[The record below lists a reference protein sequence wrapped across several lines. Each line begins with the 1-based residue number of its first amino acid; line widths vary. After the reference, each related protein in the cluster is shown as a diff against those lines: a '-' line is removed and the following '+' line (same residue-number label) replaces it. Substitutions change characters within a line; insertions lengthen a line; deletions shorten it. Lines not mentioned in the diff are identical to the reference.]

1 MSATIRV
8 GCHSSNNNKSMA
20 AQPSPLGIQ
29 EFHKL
34 YDGVKPAYEYWF
46 GEAVQ
51 KSMPTILHG
60 IVQFLIATLLER
72 AGWNTSLEV
81 RLKIVPDAEPV
92 LDVIAVQGKFKGPYP
107 TAAPELCV
115 EVLSPRDTLPKA
127 LEKAKQYISWGSQC
141 VWIIDPEKR
150 TAWTLSERTDEP
162 AWVSPGGVLRVGGT
176 ELSLEM
182 LFSEVDRK
190 LETTESQN

>member
-1 MSATIRV
+1 
-8 GCHSSNNNKSMA
+8 MA
-20 AQPSPLGIQ
+20 AQLSPLSIQ
-29 EFHKL
+29 EFHQL
-34 YDGVKPAYEYWF
+34 YDGAKPAYEYWF

-51 KSMPTILHG
+51 KSMPTTLHG

-92 LDVIAVQGKFKGPYP
+92 PDVIAVHGKFRGAYP

-115 EVLSPRDTLPKA
+115 EILSPRDTLPKA
-127 LEKAKQYISWGSQC
+127 LDKAKRYISWGSHC

-150 TAWTLSERTDEP
+150 TAWTLSREQRDQP
-162 AWVSPGGVLRVGGT
+162 AWIPPGGVLRSDDT
-176 ELSLEM
+176 ELSLEL

-190 LETTESQN
+190 LEMTESQN